1 MTTSLILDQAELEA
15 ITGYRQPSR
24 QLLELHR
31 QGFLRAR
38 RNRLGE
44 VVLERGHYDAVVAGH
59 MASAEQRARPVLRP
73 LKRAA

>member
-1 MTTSLILDQAELEA
+1 MSDLILDQAELEA

-24 QLLELHR
+24 QLAELRR

-44 VVLERGHYDAVVAGH
+44 VVLERGHYDAVVAGGP
-59 MASAEQRARPVLRP
+59 ATPAQDERPP
-73 LKRAA
+73 IYSLKRAA

>member
-1 MTTSLILDQAELEA
+1 MPDLILDQAELEA

-24 QLLELHR
+24 QLAELRR

-44 VVLERGHYDAVVAGH
+44 VVLERGHYDAVVAGGP
-59 MASAEQRARPVLRP
+59 ALAGQDERPP
-73 LKRAA
+73 IYSLKRAA